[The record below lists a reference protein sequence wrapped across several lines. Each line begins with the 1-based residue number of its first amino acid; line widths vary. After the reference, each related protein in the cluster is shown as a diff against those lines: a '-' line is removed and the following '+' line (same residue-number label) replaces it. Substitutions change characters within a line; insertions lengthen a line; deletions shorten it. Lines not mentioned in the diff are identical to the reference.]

1 MKIKLIKK
9 SDTKAELLLEGRM
22 DTNAAPD
29 AQEAFLKVAEKYND
43 IIINFSD
50 LAFISSAG
58 LRAIL
63 VLQKHANRVGINIT
77 YTHIKPSVREVF
89 ELTGFSG
96 ILNIED

>member
-1 MKIKLIKK
+1 MKIKLLKK
-9 SDTKAELLLEGRM
+9 SDIKAELFLEGRL

-29 AQEAFLKVAEKYND
+29 AQQAFMKVAEKYSD
-43 IIINFSD
+43 IVINFSD

-63 VLQKHANRVGINIT
+63 VLQKYANRAGINIT
-77 YTHIKPSVREVF
+77 YTNIKPSVREVF

>member
-1 MKIKLIKK
+1 MKIRLLKK
-9 SDTKAELLLEGRM
+9 SDIKAELFLEGRL

-29 AQEAFLKVAEKYND
+29 AQEAFMKVAEKYSD
-43 IIINFSD
+43 IIINFSE
-50 LAFISSAG
+50 LVFISSAG

-63 VLQKHANRVGINIT
+63 MLQKYANRTGINIT
-77 YTHIKPSVREVF
+77 YTNIKPSVREVF

>member
-1 MKIKLIKK
+1 MKIKLLKK
-9 SDTKAELLLEGRM
+9 SDNQAELFLEGRL

-29 AQEAFLKVAEKYND
+29 AQKAFMQVAEKYSD
-43 IIINFSD
+43 IIVNFSD

-63 VLQKHANRVGINIT
+63 VLQKHANRTGVNIT
-77 YTHIKPSVREVF
+77 YINIKPSVREVF